1 MSLRS
6 PDDRRMLT
14 RRSLM
19 AVARAAALI
28 LASSALVATDWSLP
42 SSKALRISSSYASV
56 FGIRLT
62 LAQVVSR
69 RLAARDDGFEEE
81 VILLLDERNQKDVV
95 VRSHDENSLPRIL
108 RRIRVG
114 QDVEQAARVD
124 GHHNALERN
133 TALSF
138 ERFVLLRAPPER
150 LHARIL
156 PCCVPFVTTP
166 GIESGRLPPPTWSR
180 WSRSCSGDPC
190 LEESA
195 AIRTCPQ
202 GLAPAPDSV
211 QSKHLLFHGRRWPG
225 THPGGQRSV
234 ANGRYDKQAP

>member
-42 SSKALRISSSYASV
+42 SSKALRISSSYSSV
-56 FGIRLT
+56 FDIRLT
-62 LAQVVSR
+62 LTQVVPR

-81 VILLLDERNQKDVV
+81 VVLLLDERNQKDVV
-95 VRSHDENSLPRIL
+95 VRSHDEDSLQRIL

-114 QDVEQAARVD
+114 QNVEQAARAD
-124 GHHNALERN
+124 GDHDALERN
-133 TALSF
+133 TAIRL
-138 ERFVLLRAPPER
+138 ERFVLLRVPPER

-156 PCCVPFVTTP
+156 RCCVPFVITP
-166 GIESGRLPPPTWSR
+166 VEPSSR
-180 WSRSCSGDPC
+180 RGSLG
-190 LEESA
+190 
-195 AIRTCPQ
+195 
-202 GLAPAPDSV
+202 
-211 QSKHLLFHGRRWPG
+211 
-225 THPGGQRSV
+225 
-234 ANGRYDKQAP
+234 